1 MNRSVSQAMGIALAP
16 AANLLRDQVRALR
29 QFLRERRR
37 MGFAAA
43 KEKLKQGAGSAI
55 GNARGA
61 SLSMFGRMRAA
72 VRRSGLPPQPE
83 APAE

>member
-1 MNRSVSQAMGIALAP
+1 MNRTVSQAMGVALAP

-43 KEKLKQGAGSAI
+43 RDKLKLGAGSAFDT
-55 GNARGA
+55 ARNTSA
-61 SLSMFGRMRAA
+61 SVWDSMMAPF
-72 VRRSGLPPQPE
+72 RRSGT
-83 APAE
+83 PAE